1 MIPAINK
8 TETFRQ
14 RRADMY
20 LIFGDEGH
28 CIRRIGWCNVK
39 RPHFHSFDVCG
50 QCGGAGAR
58 SEGAAGAGVARRPSA
73 AVCAV
78 RPRPVHAAAASRR
91 RAARAPRTRHP
102 RFTHTHP
109 LIITTINPQNGMNIP
124 SIARECECS
133 RCLQY
138 VVPPSHRL
146 LHSALWRTITAL
158 FTSRSPAQARKLCMS
173 CAACAFRNELV
184 SIRVFVYLRR
194 KRHASLFRID
204 TYCCYCSVSIT
215 RHLLEQQ
222 HKYNDCLQ
230 YLYIYY
236 KSLS

>member
-1 MIPAINK
+1 
-8 TETFRQ
+8 
-14 RRADMY
+14 MY
-20 LIFGDEGH
+20 LIFGDQGH

-124 SIARECECS
+124 GIARECECS

-138 VVPPSHRL
+138 VVPPS
-146 LHSALWRTITAL
+146 ITAL
-158 FTSRSPAQARKLCMS
+158 RTVTDYYSIVYVAFS
-173 CAACAFRNELV
+173 CAMRKHVSYACPVPRVHFAMSSFRYACLFIYVESDTLHCFE
-184 SIRVFVYLRR
+184 SIRTVAIVRFLLHDIFLNNNTTTVY
-194 KRHASLFRID
+194 S
-204 TYCCYCSVSIT
+204 TYIFTINPYHS
-215 RHLLEQQ
+215 
-222 HKYNDCLQ
+222 N
-230 YLYIYY
+230 
-236 KSLS
+236 